1 MNWLFFSIATA
12 LLWGTAELFYKKG
25 AQPDEKYSHLK
36 ISVWVGVVMG
46 AHAIYTLLTQ
56 DIGYNPANLLI
67 YLPVSLFYIFSMTFS
82 YFGMRFLEESISDP
96 IENTAG
102 VICVLLFAIFMGDEF
117 SALTW
122 IAVAVITLGVVGV
135 SYIENRGETP
145 RKKLLGKKL
154 AIVAFCMPF
163 VYALLDAFGTFLDD
177 AFFLVEDIA
186 NAPFVDVT
194 EETIEAVA
202 NPSYELPFALFALF
216 MGDEFSWL
224 TWLSVGVITVGV
236 VGVSYLEN
244 HGETTRKK
252 NYGKALAIISFCMPF
267 VYALLDAFGTFLD
280 DAFFLIEDVAS
291 SPLVDVTEETI
302 EAVANTSYELT
313 FALFALCLFIFMK
326 SKKVKF
332 GSVPQHKDKILAAVF
347 ETAGQFTYVYALGG
361 VDAVAAPILSSVC
374 VVSLLLS
381 RIFLKEKLSWK
392 TYAFIAVVIVGILLL
407 AVSEEL

>member
-1 MNWLFFSIATA
+1 MSWLFFAIGTA
-12 LLWGTAELFYKKG
+12 ILWGTAELFYKKG
-25 AQPDEKYSHLK
+25 AQPNEKYSHLK
-36 ISVWVGVVMG
+36 ICVWVGVVMG
-46 AHAIYTLLTQ
+46 AHAIFTLLTQ
-56 DIGYNPANLLI
+56 DINYNPVNILR
-67 YLPVSLFYIFSMTFS
+67 YLPVSLFYIISMAFS

-102 VICVLLFAIFMGDEF
+102 VICVLLFA
-117 SALTW
+117 
-122 IAVAVITLGVVGV
+122 
-135 SYIENRGETP
+135 
-145 RKKLLGKKL
+145 
-154 AIVAFCMPF
+154 
-163 VYALLDAFGTFLDD
+163 
-177 AFFLVEDIA
+177 
-186 NAPFVDVT
+186 
-194 EETIEAVA
+194 
-202 NPSYELPFALFALF
+202 LF

-224 TWLSVGVITVGV
+224 TWVAVGVIGVGV

-252 NYGKALAIISFCMPF
+252 NYGKVLALVSFIMPF
-267 VYALLDAFGTFLD
+267 LYALLDAFGTFLD

-291 SPLVDVTEETI
+291 SPLVDVTEDTI

-313 FALFALCLFIFMK
+313 FALFALGLFIFMK
-326 SKKVKF
+326 AKKVKF
-332 GSVPQHKDKILAAVF
+332 GPVPQHKDKILAAVF

-392 TYAFIAVVIVGILLL
+392 TYLFIAVVIVGILLL

>member
-25 AQPDEKYSHLK
+25 AQPNEKYSHLK
-36 ISVWVGVVMG
+36 ICVWVGVVMG
-46 AHAIYTLLTQ
+46 AHAIFTLLTQ
-56 DIGYNPANLLI
+56 DIGYNPVNLLI
-67 YLPVSLFYIFSMTFS
+67 YLPVSLFYIISMAFS

-102 VICVLLFAIFMGDEF
+102 VICALLFVIFLQEEI

-122 IAVAVITLGVVGV
+122 VAIGIITVGVLGV
-135 SYIENRGETP
+135 SFLENHGETQ
-145 RKKLLGKKL
+145 RKKTYGKTL

-163 VYALLDAFGTFLDD
+163 VYALLDAVGTFLDD

-186 NAPFVDVT
+186 SAPF
-194 EETIEAVA
+194 
-202 NPSYELPFALFALF
+202 
-216 MGDEFSWL
+216 
-224 TWLSVGVITVGV
+224 
-236 VGVSYLEN
+236 
-244 HGETTRKK
+244 
-252 NYGKALAIISFCMPF
+252 
-267 VYALLDAFGTFLD
+267 
-280 DAFFLIEDVAS
+280 
-291 SPLVDVTEETI
+291 VDVTEETI

-313 FALFALCLFIFMK
+313 FALFALGLFIFMK

-332 GSVPQHKDKILAAVF
+332 GPVPQHKDKILAAVF

-361 VDAVAAPILSSVC
+361 VDAIAAPILSSVC

-392 TYAFIAVVIVGILLL
+392 TYVFIAIVIIGILLL
-407 AVSEEL
+407 AISEEI

>member
-1 MNWLFFSIATA
+1 MSWLFFSVATA

-25 AQPDEKYSHLK
+25 ARPDEKYSHLK

-46 AHAIYTLLTQ
+46 IHAVYTLLTQ
-56 DIGYNPANLLI
+56 NIGFNPMNLLI

-122 IAVAVITLGVVGV
+122 IAVAVITVGVVGV
-135 SYIENRGETP
+135 SYLENKGETP
-145 RKKLLGKKL
+145 RKKTYGKKL
-154 AIVAFCMPF
+154 AVVAFIMPF
-163 VYALLDAFGTFLDD
+163 LYALLDAFGTFLDD

-186 NAPFVDVT
+186 AAPFVDVT
-194 EETIEAVA
+194 EET
-202 NPSYELPFALFALF
+202 
-216 MGDEFSWL
+216 M
-224 TWLSVGVITVGV
+224 
-236 VGVSYLEN
+236 
-244 HGETTRKK
+244 
-252 NYGKALAIISFCMPF
+252 
-267 VYALLDAFGTFLD
+267 
-280 DAFFLIEDVAS
+280 
-291 SPLVDVTEETI
+291 

-313 FALFALCLFIFMK
+313 FALFALILFIFMK
-326 SKKVKF
+326 AKGVKF
-332 GSVPQHKDKILAAVF
+332 GPVKQHKDKIMAAVF
-347 ETAGQFTYVYALGG
+347 ETAGQFTYVYALG
-361 VDAVAAPILSSVC
+361 VADAIAAPILSSVC

-407 AVSEEL
+407 AVAEEL